1 VLSNQLTI
9 LLDEIQFRKNITLEE
24 IAETIGYSRP
34 YLTSAKNS
42 GRENKKLIGIIK
54 ETYSEILQNG
64 TGKDKKITI
73 DYDKESMVK
82 DIMQLKALVK
92 MLRARLAKTEAKVFQ
107 RDLDEIADE
116 QEDDTRLNLRD
127 LIKESRSA

>member
-1 VLSNQLTI
+1 MLSNQLTI